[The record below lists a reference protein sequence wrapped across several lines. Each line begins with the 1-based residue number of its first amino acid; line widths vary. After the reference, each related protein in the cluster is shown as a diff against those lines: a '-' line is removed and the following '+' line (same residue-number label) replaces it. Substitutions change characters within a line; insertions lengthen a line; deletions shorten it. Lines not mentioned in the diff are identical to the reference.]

1 MTSRSIDPGLGA
13 PEALATAE
21 ALADEGKKLEA
32 IDVLQ
37 RANRLAP
44 DAEVE
49 RRLVR
54 LRYDAVAEIDGSGS
68 SLPWPPPVPDALA
81 NVDSPPAVAP
91 DELTLDALRA
101 GIFGHGCLLVRRLV
115 PEARVERLVEGIERA
130 WGGFEAGAAGA
141 PSSETTPWFE
151 PFMPV
156 SDFSLG
162 VKRKLGWEAGAVML
176 ADSPRVMFELIE
188 TFEEVGLGR
197 LIAAHL
203 GERPVLSMHKCTLR
217 RVQPDLQ
224 GADWHQDGAF
234 LGDGIRTVNVWL
246 SLSHCGRD
254 APGLDI
260 VPRRLDGVVETG
272 TEGANF
278 KWSVSPDVVERT
290 CGQTSVL
297 RPIFEP
303 GDVLLFDELF
313 LHRTAVGPGM
323 TRERCA
329 SESWFFAPSTYPGG
343 AQAGF
348 PLVF

>member
-1 MTSRSIDPGLGA
+1 MTSRSIDPGLDA
-13 PEALATAE
+13 SEALTKAG
-21 ALADEGKKLEA
+21 ALADDGKLVEA

-37 RANRLAP
+37 DANRLAR

-49 RRLVR
+49 RRLIR
-54 LRYDAVAEIDGSGS
+54 LRYDAAAEVDGSGPS
-68 SLPWPPPVPDALA
+68 GPWPPPAPDALSGA
-81 NVDSPPAVAP
+81 DSPPAVAP
-91 DELTLDALRA
+91 NELTLDVLRA
-101 GIFGHGCLLVRRLV
+101 GIYGHGCLLVRQLV
-115 PEARVERLVEGIERA
+115 PPERVEGLVEGIERTFR
-130 WGGFEAGAAGA
+130 GFETHAGGA
-141 PSSETTPWFE
+141 SASPWFE

-156 SDFSLG
+156 ADFSVG

-176 ADSPRVMFELIE
+176 ADSPRAMYDLVE
-188 TFEEVGLGR
+188 TFQEVGLGR

-217 RVQPDLQ
+217 RVKPDLQ
-224 GADWHQDGAF
+224 DADWHQDGAF
-234 LGDGIRTVNVWL
+234 LGDGIRTINVWM

-260 VPRRLDGVVETG
+260 VPRRLDGIVETG
-272 TEGANF
+272 TEGAHF
-278 KWSVSPDVVERT
+278 KWSVAPDVVERASDEAT
-290 CGQTSVL
+290 VV

-313 LHRTAVGPGM
+313 LHRTAIGPGM
-323 TRERCA
+323 TRERRA
-329 SESWFFAPSTYPGG
+329 IESWFFAPSTYPGG

>member
-1 MTSRSIDPGLGA
+1 MTSRSIDPGLDA
-13 PEALATAE
+13 SEALVAAN
-21 ALADEGKKLEA
+21 ALADDGKLLEA

-37 RANRLAP
+37 GANRPAG

-54 LRYDAVAEIDGSGS
+54 LRYDAVAQIDGSGS
-68 SLPWPPPVPDALA
+68 AGPWPPPVPDALA
-81 NVDSPPAVAP
+81 NADSPPAVAP

-101 GIFGHGCLLVRRLV
+101 GILGHGCLCVRRLV
-115 PEARVERLVEGIERA
+115 PQARVDQLVEGIDRT
-130 WGGFEAGAAGA
+130 WRGFESHAAGA

-156 SDFSLG
+156 ADFSLG
-162 VKRKLGWEAGAVML
+162 VKRKLGWDAGAVML
-176 ADSPRVMFELIE
+176 ADSPRMMYDLIE
-188 TFEEVGLGR
+188 TFEEVGLGE
-197 LIAAHL
+197 LIGAHL

-217 RVQPDLQ
+217 RVKPDLQ
-224 GADWHQDGAF
+224 DADWHQDGAF

-260 VPRRLDGVVETG
+260 VPRRLDNIVDTG
-272 TEGANF
+272 TQGAHF
-278 KWSVSPDVVERT
+278 KWSVAPDVVEKT
-290 CGQTSVL
+290 SGETSVL
-297 RPIFEP
+297 RPVFEP

-313 LHRTAVGPGM
+313 LHRTAIGPGM
-323 TRERCA
+323 TRERRA